1 MPVPYIGAGITV
13 IFQLKSPVRLPSPQP
28 HLGDFGI
35 VRPLREGVMQVGR
48 HRLSLFRAVQDAN
61 DA

>member
-1 MPVPYIGAGITV
+1 MSQIALRPSVRKRGSPYRWSDTVP
-13 IFQLKSPVRLPSPQP
+13 
-28 HLGDFGI
+28 

>member
-1 MPVPYIGAGITV
+1 
-13 IFQLKSPVRLPSPQP
+13 
-28 HLGDFGI
+28 
-35 VRPLREGVMQVGR
+35 LREGVMQVGR

>member
-1 MPVPYIGAGITV
+1 MHFDDPRKPA
-13 IFQLKSPVRLPSPQP
+13 LL
-28 HLGDFGI
+28 
-35 VRPLREGVMQVGR
+35 RPLREGVMQVGR